1 MEIKNIPAST
11 VSPTA
16 LTGTKDL
23 ATLLPQLQLGNSLG
37 AVVTAKLA
45 ENSFL
50 LTLSSGQT
58 LRAQT
63 PTALEL
69 GQTLKLEVVKV
80 GAIPEL
86 KIISPELGMQPETVA
101 VLQALRQFLPKQE
114 NLTDFAVTL
123 RQMANLTSGKTD
135 TVSTAINQVLSALP
149 SKDDLVSVE
158 GLKQGVSNSGVFWE
172 AKLVNQL
179 PPQGDL
185 KGHLLTLANALQN
198 IHADQHDKGS
208 VPNTAV
214 APIVELKQVANSG
227 QTERLPEAL
236 SQAIEKDSSL
246 LNKTEGAIARIVV
259 DQLASLPKNGEQQN
273 FWQIQIPYIHGQHT
287 DTVQLAISRENKPNT
302 NSEKANWSVE
312 LELNPPGLGKL
323 HSRISLVDDRID
335 TYFWSQQQALTALVQ
350 DNLTHLADSYTQ
362 AGLAVG
368 KLNALEGA
376 ATHTKTSDISALPSL
391 LDERI

>member
-11 VSPTA
+11 MSPTA

-23 ATLLPQLQLGNSLG
+23 AALLPQLQLGNSLG

-58 LRAQT
+58 IRAQA
-63 PTALEL
+63 PTVLEL

-86 KIISPELGMQPETVA
+86 KIISPELGMQPETAA

-135 TVSTAINQVLSALP
+135 TVSTAINEVLGALP

-158 GLKQGVSNSGVFWE
+158 GLKQGVSNSGVFLE

-185 KGHLLTLANALQN
+185 KGHLLTLVNALQN
-198 IHADQHDKGS
+198 IHADQNDKGS
-208 VPNTAV
+208 VLNTAV
-214 APIVELKQVANSG
+214 ASTVDLKQVTNSG

-236 SQAIEKDSSL
+236 TQAIEKDNTL

-287 DTVQLAISRENKPNT
+287 DTVQLAISRENKPNP

-350 DNLTHLADSYTQ
+350 DNLSHLADSYTQ

>member
-23 ATLLPQLQLGNSLG
+23 AALLPQLQLGNSLG

-63 PTALEL
+63 PTVLEL

-86 KIISPELGMQPETVA
+86 KIISPELGMQPETAA

-135 TVSTAINQVLSALP
+135 TVSTAINEVLGALP

-158 GLKQGVSNSGVFWE
+158 GLKQGVSNSGVFLE

-198 IHADQHDKGS
+198 IQADQHDKGN
-208 VPNTAV
+208 VLNTAV
-214 APIVELKQVANSG
+214 APTVELKQVTNSG
-227 QTERLPEAL
+227 QAERLPEAL
-236 SQAIEKDSSL
+236 SQTIEKDNTL

-259 DQLASLPKNGEQQN
+259 DQLASLPKSGEQQN
-273 FWQIQIPYIHGQHT
+273 IWQIQIPYIDGQHT
-287 DTVQLAISRENKPNT
+287 DTVQLAISRENKPNP